1 MRAMRKNGTLSNGNR
16 EIQIW
21 FSAKLFCN
29 NKLKTGNF
37 NLLFG
42 WPCIMDGNYFVVI
55 AGRTCMYLNLWLV
68 LYPCICISAGVKFEQ
83 INLGTKPVFKPR
95 IPSRTIE
102 QFWEQVNASRT
113 PTNYEIHFE
122 QNPIHTY
129 IYWIQKTIEE
139 RNQLLFRIF
148 TIYTYVCFSLY
159 PSKLIWFL
167 ASSCFFAYS
176 ITIIMDSFPFDFLSV
191 WNVSIFFWIFLQVLC
206 VLPQLNVTAA
216 KVQVPCRYKTASWLG
231 KNSKKSKRKSKRV

>member
-1 MRAMRKNGTLSNGNR
+1 MAIEKFKYDFQLNYFVIINWR
-16 EIQIW
+16 
-21 FSAKLFCN
+21 
-29 NKLKTGNF
+29 TGNF

-68 LYPCICISAGVKFEQ
+68 LYPCVCISAGVKFEQ

-148 TIYTYVCFSLY
+148 TIYICVFFFVPQQIDLILGQQLLFCLLYYYYYGFFS
-159 PSKLIWFL
+159 IWF
-167 ASSCFFAYS
+167 
-176 ITIIMDSFPFDFLSV
+176 
-191 WNVSIFFWIFLQVLC
+191 
-206 VLPQLNVTAA
+206 
-216 KVQVPCRYKTASWLG
+216 
-231 KNSKKSKRKSKRV
+231 SKRVKRFHIFLNFFAGALCVATTKCHCSKSTSTLQIQNSFMAG

>member
-1 MRAMRKNGTLSNGNR
+1 MAI
-16 EIQIW
+16 E
-21 FSAKLFCN
+21 
-29 NKLKTGNF
+29 KLKYDFQLNYFVIINWRTENF

-148 TIYTYVCFSLY
+148 TIYMCVFLCTPANWFDSWPAAAFLLTLLLLLWILFH
-159 PSKLIWFL
+159 LIF
-167 ASSCFFAYS
+167 
-176 ITIIMDSFPFDFLSV
+176 
-191 WNVSIFFWIFLQVLC
+191 
-206 VLPQLNVTAA
+206 
-216 KVQVPCRYKTASWLG
+216 
-231 KNSKKSKRKSKRV
+231 